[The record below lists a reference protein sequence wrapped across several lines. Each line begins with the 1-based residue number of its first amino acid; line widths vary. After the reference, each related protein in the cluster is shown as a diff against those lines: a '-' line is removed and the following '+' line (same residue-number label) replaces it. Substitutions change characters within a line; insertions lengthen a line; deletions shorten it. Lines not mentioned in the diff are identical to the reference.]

1 MFDALHRQPWR
12 YDLFGCGRYGQ
23 LVGLVEERKE
33 ATQDV
38 LSQHY
43 TEYQQLRLM
52 RVLVEG
58 DVRAA
63 PGSHSRIIA
72 RLRPH
77 ERVQALGELTHPD
90 DASLLTEVRAAHRR
104 VSEAEVAAVAA
115 PMVRRLVAR
124 AARVWYR
131 IQVVDERPSH
141 GLPPSYAWTASAKKS
156 GEPKFEDVELD
167 D

>member
-1 MFDALHRQPWR
+1 M
-12 YDLFGCGRYGQ
+12 
-23 LVGLVEERKE
+23 
-33 ATQDV
+33 

-43 TEYQQLRLM
+43 TEYQQPRLM
-52 RVLVEG
+52 RVLAEG

-90 DASLLTEVRAAHRR
+90 DASLLTEVAAAHRR
-104 VSEAEVAAVAA
+104 VSEAEAAAVAA
-115 PMVRRLVAR
+115 PTVRRLVAR
-124 AARVWYR
+124 SARVWYR
-131 IQVVDERPSH
+131 IQVVDGWSSMGVH

-156 GEPKFEDVELD
+156 GEPKFEDVGSNSSEED
-167 D
+167 S

>member
-1 MFDALHRQPWR
+1 M
-12 YDLFGCGRYGQ
+12 
-23 LVGLVEERKE
+23 
-33 ATQDV
+33 

-43 TEYQQLRLM
+43 TEYQQPRLM
-52 RVLVEG
+52 RVLAAG

-90 DASLLTEVRAAHRR
+90 DASLLTEVAAAHRH
-104 VSEAEVAAVAA
+104 VSEAEAAAVAT
-115 PMVRRLVAR
+115 PTVRRLVAR
-124 AARVWYR
+124 SARVWYR
-131 IQVVDERPSH
+131 IQVVDH

-156 GEPKFEDVELD
+156 GEPKFEDVG
-167 D
+167 